1 MNPFTTIY
9 LTKERWLEIQER
21 AESVGI
27 GVEEFI
33 NVLFDIGQ
41 QIREDGLEDDYE
53 AMHRKI
59 TEWQQ
64 SIIKGEEDEQNK

>member
-1 MNPFTTIY
+1 VSDEIAIF
-9 LTKERWLEIQER
+9 LTKERWLEIQEM

-41 QIREDGLEDDYE
+41 QISESGLENDLE
-53 AMHRKI
+53 AMQEKI
-59 TEWQQ
+59 IQWQK
-64 SIIKGEEDEQNK
+64 SIKEGGYDE

>member
-1 MNPFTTIY
+1 MSDEIAIF
-9 LTKERWLEIQER
+9 LTKERWLEIQEM

-41 QIREDGLEDDYE
+41 QISESGLENDLE
-53 AMHRKI
+53 AMQEKI
-59 TEWQQ
+59 IQWQK
-64 SIIKGEEDEQNK
+64 SIKEGGYDE